1 MKITIYANN
10 SENILV
16 GNQDGF
22 IRLREK
28 IASIYNEEFG
38 KHYKKLKGIY
48 FNIEGQAAAYLKWF
62 KTAERII
69 NKNKL
74 ENKDVLDFL
83 LKPNKKGKLKVN
95 QVKNLYE
102 LIKDVNSEVIF
113 RFYYSSES
121 DFRDF
126 KELLKECI
134 DRRVYLRW
142 G

>member
-16 GNQDGF
+16 GNQEGF

-28 IASIYNEEFG
+28 IASIYDEEFG
-38 KHYKKLKGIY
+38 KHYRKLKRIY
-48 FNIEGQAAAYLKWF
+48 YDIEGQTVAYLKWF

-69 NKNKL
+69 KRNKL
-74 ENKDVLDFL
+74 ENKDILDFL
-83 LKPNKKGKLKVN
+83 FKPNKKGKLKVN
-95 QVKNLYE
+95 QIKNLYE
-102 LIKDVNSEVIF
+102 LIKDINSEVIF
-113 RFYYSSES
+113 RFYYSSEN
-121 DFRDF
+121 DFKDF

-134 DRRVYLRW
+134 ERRDYLRW